1 MINLQI
7 INLANN
13 NSLSTISNTIA
24 IIKKMKGRILILDD
38 NQSVLTALELL
49 LQSEFED
56 VLCLRNPNNLISTL
70 KQNSIDIVLLDM
82 NFKAGINTGNEGIYW
97 LHEIQKYDP
106 TISVVMITAYGDIE
120 LAVKA
125 VKEGAFDF
133 ILKPWENHKLMSTL
147 HASLQLRKTKAESA
161 SLRMKTYNLKQQL
174 NPSTTVTIC
183 QSEPMKKVMAMVQ
196 KVAATDANI
205 FITGENGTGKELIAR
220 EIHMQSKRSNEI
232 MMNVDMGAISETLFE
247 SELFGHTK
255 GSFTDANEERM
266 GKFETANNGSLFL
279 DEIGN
284 LSLALQAKLLNAL
297 QNRTITKIGSSKP
310 VPIDIRLI
318 SATNKDLAGMITDGL
333 FREDLF
339 YRINTITI
347 ELPPLRQRGND
358 ILLLADYFLNK
369 YATKYDKYGLKINN
383 KASQI
388 LLSYSWPGN
397 VRELQHCIEKAVIL
411 TDERVLDENSF
422 SLNDNS
428 ASHTSKILYV
438 TIDEMEKE
446 MIIAHINNEK
456 RNMSTVANKLGITR
470 QTLYNKLRK
479 YGL

>member
-1 MINLQI
+1 MINLQTSI
-7 INLANN
+7 LADSY
-13 NSLSTISNTIA
+13 SLSLVIFTKA
-24 IIKKMKGRILILDD
+24 IIKRMKGKILILDD

-49 LQSEFED
+49 LQSEFD
-56 VLCLRNPNNLISTL
+56 DIFCLRNPNNLISTL
-70 KQNSIDIVLLDM
+70 KQNSIDVVLLDM

-97 LHEIQKYDP
+97 LNEIQKYDP
-106 TISVVMITAYGDIE
+106 TISVIMITAYGDIQ

-147 HASLQLRKTKAESA
+147 QAALQLRKTKAESA
-161 SLRMKTYNLKQQL
+161 TLRMTTYNLKQQL
-174 NPSTTVTIC
+174 NPTAKVTIC
-183 QSEPMKKVMAMVQ
+183 QSEPMKNVMAMVQ

-220 EIHMQSKRSNEI
+220 EIHRQSKRNNEI

-255 GSFTDANEERM
+255 GSFTDAKEERM
-266 GKFETANNGSLFL
+266 GKFETANKGTLFL

-284 LSLALQAKLLNAL
+284 LSLALQAKILTAL

-318 SATNKDLAGMITDGL
+318 SATNKDLAGMIADGL
-333 FREDLF
+333 FREDLL

-358 ILLLADYFLNK
+358 ILLLADFYLNK
-369 YATKYDKYGLKINN
+369 YATKYDKYGLKLNH
-383 KASQI
+383 KASQK
-388 LLSYSWPGN
+388 LVSYSWPGN
-397 VRELQHCIEKAVIL
+397 VRELQHSIEKAVIL
-411 TDERVLDENSF
+411 ADERVLDENSF
-422 SLNDNS
+422 SLNDPS
-428 ASHTSKILYV
+428 GSHTNRILEV
-438 TIDEMEKE
+438 TIEDMEKE